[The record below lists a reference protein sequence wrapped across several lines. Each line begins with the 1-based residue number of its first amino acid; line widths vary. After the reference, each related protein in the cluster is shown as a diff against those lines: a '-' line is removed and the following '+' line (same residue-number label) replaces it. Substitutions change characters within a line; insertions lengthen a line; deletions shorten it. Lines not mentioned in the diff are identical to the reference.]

1 MTTIAIFRQA
11 KKKQISTFNHIFNSQ
26 EIRNQQQKNNPNLNN
41 MNKVIYYKKGELCE
55 WEFLRDGK
63 NEGLMSVFKS
73 KEQQLDELARA
84 DYKAH
89 KIAQKQANPNKKIR
103 TVLQTK
109 DLKREFGIF
118 LGGDKNI
125 GNKEDYEAKIV
136 KSTLAILQ
144 KKGLD
149 ERNLISITVHYD
161 ELTPHAHINY
171 VDYSFKHHT
180 TGQELGKIR
189 QKDGL
194 NKQQLLK
201 LNRSKFS
208 EFQDILALNMEMERG
223 QKNSKQVN
231 ISKTQHYSNLSKILA
246 ENKELKTNLINA
258 VDFIKNNIENKEFLQ
273 PTINLRR

>member
-11 KKKQISTFNHIFNSQ
+11 KKAQISTNSHLFNKQ
-26 EIRNQQQKNNPNLNN
+26 EIRNQSQKNNPNLNN

-55 WEFLRDGK
+55 WDFLRNGK

-109 DLKREFGIF
+109 NLKREFGIF

-125 GNKEDYEAKIV
+125 VNKEDFEAKIV

-149 ERNLISITVHYD
+149 ERNLISIVVHYD
-161 ELTPHAHINY
+161 EKTPHAHIQYN
-171 VDYSFKHHT
+171 DYSFEHHT
-180 TGQELGKIR
+180 TGQELSKIR

-201 LNRSKFS
+201 LNRSNFGD
-208 EFQDILALNMEMERG
+208 FQDILAENMEMKRG
-223 QKNSKQVN
+223 QKNSKQLN

-273 PTINLRR
+273 PTINFRR